1 MKKFISI
8 LLIFVLLLCACLTA
22 CSKGENGQT
31 TASESSLS
39 DTKKQDSTGADKTDP
54 DKTEADKTE
63 SAEAD
68 ETERED
74 ADYTV
79 QTTKDISGQSK
90 ISGFKSFKG
99 QTLDGESVDGEI
111 FKNAKLTVVNVW
123 GTFCSPCIGE
133 LPHLG
138 EIAKE
143 YKKKDVQIIGL
154 VGDAYSQSMTVDD
167 AVVDDAKSIIKD
179 TNADYLH
186 VIPDIELYRELL
198 TNMTAFPTTYFIDS
212 DGNYVGKAVVGAMDK
227 AGWEEKIDAVLSS
240 ME

>member
-22 CSKGENGQT
+22 CSKREDGQT

-39 DTKKQDSTGADKTDP
+39 DTKTQDSTGADKTDA